1 MKTEGLATENTLIM
15 EEEETLPMEEEEEMP
30 ALANCQVPSRG
41 SAESWGC
48 GGGADGGESAGGGKV
63 DSSEEV
69 FGYDRMRLAI
79 RSLAADNQRSR
90 AQVCLVCVLRYVRS
104 KRVESRVS
112 CMRAQAGDNQRSPL
126 SLCSQVICACV
137 WWWWGGRHR

>member
-1 MKTEGLATENTLIM
+1 
-15 EEEETLPMEEEEEMP
+15 
-30 ALANCQVPSRG
+30 VR
-41 SAESWGC
+41 